1 MYNWTEEDIAFVK
14 KAIEVKNRGL
24 YVNSKQLTEAYNRI
38 LGKTANIT
46 NCGTC
51 IRSRITELEKALKRY
66 EADIEKAK
74 KETEITV
81 EGKEV
86 KDATIEATPKKKS
99 SGKTGR
105 KKRTK

>member
-1 MYNWTEEDIAFVK
+1 MYIWTEEDIAFVR

-81 EGKEV
+81 EGKEDS
-86 KDATIEATPKKKS
+86 KDVTERKSPTTTKK
-99 SGKTGR
+99 R
-105 KKRTK
+105 KRTKSKTT